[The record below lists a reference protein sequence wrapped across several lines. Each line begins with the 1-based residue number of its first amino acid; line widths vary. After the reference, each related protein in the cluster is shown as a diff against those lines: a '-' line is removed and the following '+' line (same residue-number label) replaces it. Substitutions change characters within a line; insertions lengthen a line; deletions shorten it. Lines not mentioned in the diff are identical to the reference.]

1 MSATR
6 SELDYLLGQDVAAR
20 VVGGLGGVCMVVP
33 RTPTAL
39 MLERIALD
47 DARALCAALSGEH
60 ISIPAGARQDRHA
73 EIRADRAQG
82 MTGREIAI
90 KHRITQ
96 RHVWRILAGDQA

>member
-6 SELDYLLGQDVAAR
+6 SELGYLLGRDVAGR
-20 VVGGLGGVCMVVP
+20 VVQRLGGVSMVVP
-33 RTPTAL
+33 RTPTTL
-39 MLERIALD
+39 LRERLSD
-47 DARALCAALSGEH
+47 TDARALCAALSGEH
-60 ISIPAGARQDRHA
+60 ISIPGARPDRHA

-96 RHVWRILAGDQA
+96 RHVWRILAV

>member
-6 SELDYLLGQDVAAR
+6 SELDYLLGHDVAAR

-39 MLERIALD
+39 MLERIAYD

-60 ISIPAGARQDRHA
+60 ISIPGARPDRHA